1 VSRNPT
7 HDERIAHMEYLS
19 QATGITTSADHFL
32 AGVDYARAAVA
43 ELIEAVADIRATR
56 GGTMALGVQDARTVR
71 LWAALARVKGGA
83 A

>member
-1 VSRNPT
+1 MSRNPT

-19 QATGITTSADHFL
+19 QATGITTSTDHFL

-43 ELIEAVADIRATR
+43 ELIEACESLQQHPDDLEIQADFCR
-56 GGTMALGVQDARTVR
+56 
-71 LWAALARVKGGA
+71 ALARVRGA